1 MSTTSLGP
9 SLIER
14 KKNEK
19 NLHTVLNLP
28 VLLLS
33 NIQSFG
39 KSEGKDKTIEIE
51 EVLILNNVGIAVF
64 SETWL
69 TEESADR
76 LPFKNYQKF
85 HLIRKNVA
93 RSSGGVSILVNNALP
108 AKKLSLSMPDNL
120 ECIWVTTRPNWL
132 PRSVSNIIICG
143 IYYPGS
149 SSIYAPRQ
157 EDLIFHITTSVQYLK
172 RKYENPLFF
181 VMGDFNDLPIST
193 ICTFC
198 DFKQEVKVNT
208 RGEAIL
214 DLILT
219 NRSNNLFEE
228 PSSLPK
234 FGDSD
239 HFPILYLPKKYVPPK
254 NVKIIEKRR
263 KFPKSS
269 KNQFGAWITRF
280 NWRQFYDISDPKDKI
295 GYFTVLL
302 WKMTDIFS
310 P

>member
-1 MSTTSLGP
+1 
-9 SLIER
+9 
-14 KKNEK
+14 
-19 NLHTVLNLP
+19 
-28 VLLLS
+28 
-33 NIQSFG
+33 
-39 KSEGKDKTIEIE
+39 
-51 EVLILNNVGIAVF
+51 
-64 SETWL
+64 
-69 TEESADR
+69 
-76 LPFKNYQKF
+76 
-85 HLIRKNVA
+85 
-93 RSSGGVSILVNNALP
+93 
-108 AKKLSLSMPDNL
+108 
-120 ECIWVTTRPNWL
+120 
-132 PRSVSNIIICG
+132 
-143 IYYPGS
+143 
-149 SSIYAPRQ
+149 
-157 EDLIFHITTSVQYLK
+157 
-172 RKYENPLFF
+172 
-181 VMGDFNDLPIST
+181 MGDFNDLPIAT
-193 ICTFC
+193 ISTFC

-269 KNQFGAWITRF
+269 KKQFGAWITRF

>member
-76 LPFKNYQKF
+76 LPFKNYQKL

-120 ECIWVTTRPNWL
+120 ECIRATTRP
-132 PRSVSNIIICG
+132 
-143 IYYPGS
+143 
-149 SSIYAPRQ
+149 
-157 EDLIFHITTSVQYLK
+157 D
-172 RKYENPLFF
+172 
-181 VMGDFNDLPIST
+181 
-193 ICTFC
+193 
-198 DFKQEVKVNT
+198 
-208 RGEAIL
+208 
-214 DLILT
+214 
-219 NRSNNLFEE
+219 
-228 PSSLPK
+228 
-234 FGDSD
+234 
-239 HFPILYLPKKYVPPK
+239 
-254 NVKIIEKRR
+254 
-263 KFPKSS
+263 
-269 KNQFGAWITRF
+269 
-280 NWRQFYDISDPKDKI
+280 
-295 GYFTVLL
+295 
-302 WKMTDIFS
+302 
-310 P
+310 